1 LLAVLAHPDDE
12 SFAVGGTLVRY
23 AVQGV
28 NVDLI
33 VATRGEA
40 GIPGK
45 KSWEAGEI
53 RESELR
59 KACLNLGIRMLDF
72 LGFTDGQL
80 SEVPDEKAV
89 GRLVEKMRRSHA
101 DVVITFGPEGISGH
115 PDHVAVSR
123 WTTMAV
129 DRLSQEPGGPRRLYY
144 IVPSEA
150 AQQSCGAPLEDE
162 AAGGPVASIDID
174 AFRVV
179 KVRATRQ
186 HKSQNPPPFREG
198 LKDAAAKLACHEV
211 FRLARP
217 IGADHRNG
225 SGDDLFGGMGD

>member
-1 LLAVLAHPDDE
+1 MAHPDDE
-12 SFAVGGTLVRY
+12 SFAIGGTLAKYV
-23 AVQGV
+23 VQGA

-40 GIPGK
+40 GVPGK
-45 KSWEAGEI
+45 RSWEAGEI

-59 KACLNLGIRMLDF
+59 RACLNLGIRMLEF
-72 LGFTDGQL
+72 LGFIDGRL
-80 SEVPDEKAV
+80 DEVPDEKAV
-89 GRLVEKMRRSHA
+89 GRLVEKMQRLRP

-123 WTTMAV
+123 WTTIAFE
-129 DRLSQEPGGPRRLYY
+129 RLSQEAGGPRRLYY

-150 AQQSCGAPLEDE
+150 TQQSCGVPLEDE
-162 AAGGPVASIDID
+162 PAGGRLVSIDIA
-174 AFRVV
+174 AFRIA
-179 KVRATRQ
+179 KVRAMRQ

-198 LKDAAAKLACHEV
+198 LKDAAAKLACHEL
-211 FRLARP
+211 FRLVRP
-217 IGADHRNG
+217 IGADHGNG

>member
-1 LLAVLAHPDDE
+1 MSKKTLVAVLAHPDDE
-12 SFAVGGTLVRY
+12 SFAVGGTLAKY
-23 AVQGV
+23 AAEGA

-45 KSWEAGEI
+45 RSWEAAEI
-53 RESELR
+53 RESELWR
-59 KACLNLGIRMLDF
+59 ACLNLGIRRLEF

-80 SEVPDEKAV
+80 AEVPEETAV
-89 GRLVEKMRRSHA
+89 TRLVEKIRRSHP

-123 WTTMAV
+123 WTTVAF

-144 IVPSEA
+144 ILPSEA
-150 AQQSCGAPLEDE
+150 GVPPQAKTAGSPL
-162 AAGGPVASIDID
+162 VSIDIGP
-174 AFRVV
+174 FRII
-179 KVRATRQ
+179 KVIATRQ
-186 HKSQNPPPFREG
+186 HRSQNPPPYYERVE
-198 LKDAAAKLACHEV
+198 DAAQRLACHEL

-217 IGADHRNG
+217 AKAGNGAEPE
-225 SGDDLFGGMGD
+225 DDLFSDIGD